1 MSFKLSL
8 FEQPNPIWC
17 FVFVTLFN
25 LQGTHRLAAA
35 GVILPHHFDLV
46 KSFFKVFSNFFQ
58 LLRSARQASPCFVT
72 LTGDSISLP
81 YLSLL
86 VKNFF
91 RTVRWFL
98 FSHSSSLLIWKTSL
112 SSGICPPRRALAY
125 NIRLTPDCQ
134 LFFQFFS
141 SFFLDEK

>member
-58 LLRSARQASPCFVT
+58 LFRSARQASPFFVA

-81 YLSLL
+81 YLSSL

-112 SSGICPPRRALAY
+112 SSGICPLRRALAY
-125 NIRLTPDCQ
+125 NIRLPPDCQ
-134 LFFQFFS
+134 LFFSIFFI
-141 SFFLDEK
+141 FFPG

>member
-25 LQGTHRLAAA
+25 LQGTHRFAAA
-35 GVILPHHFDLV
+35 GVILPHRFNLV
-46 KSFFKVFSNFFQ
+46 KSFLEFFQ
-58 LLRSARQASPCFVT
+58 TFFSSSGQPGRLLLFSSPSQATRLVYH
-72 LTGDSISLP
+72 ISVR
-81 YLSLL
+81 LSRT
-86 VKNFF
+86 FF
-91 RTVRWFL
+91 APSGGFL

-134 LFFQFFS
+134 LFFSIFFI
-141 SFFLDEK
+141 FFPG

>member
-58 LLRSARQASPCFVT
+58 LLRSARQASPFLSPSQATQLVYH
-72 LTGDSISLP
+72 ISVR
-81 YLSLL
+81 LSRT
-86 VKNFF
+86 FF
-91 RTVRWFL
+91 APSGGFL

-141 SFFLDEK
+141 SFFLDE